1 MLNVNT
7 REYLHSG
14 ASSVVIA
21 NPGISWFLGKLY
33 KERESKHFLGQG
45 AKDWA
50 NMGLMALSGSLKE
63 KETITVEDCE
73 V

>member
-1 MLNVNT
+1 MSIQENIYIVGLCLLLLLIQA
-7 REYLHSG
+7 YLG
-14 ASSVVIA
+14 FQGNYI
-21 NPGISWFLGKLY
+21 K
-33 KERESKHFLGQG
+33 RESKHFLGQG

-63 KETITVEDCE
+63 KETITVENCE